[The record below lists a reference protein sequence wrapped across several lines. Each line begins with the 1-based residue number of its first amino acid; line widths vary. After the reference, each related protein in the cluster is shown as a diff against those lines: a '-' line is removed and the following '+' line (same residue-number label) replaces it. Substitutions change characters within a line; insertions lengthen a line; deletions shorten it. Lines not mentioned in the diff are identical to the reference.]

1 MLTQLNEN
9 MNSSTSSGS
18 GSGSVSNSTDT
29 TNSVCKGANEQV
41 IEEIQKNE
49 KSVSMKRVFIMSYIQ
64 RLKDRINF
72 VKVNCIIITIINR
85 LGQNKYEVVYEQQKI
100 LFILRFM
107 N

>member
-9 MNSSTSSGS
+9 MNSSTSAGSGS

-49 KSVSMKRVFIMSYIQ
+49 N
-64 RLKDRINF
+64 L
-72 VKVNCIIITIINR
+72 
-85 LGQNKYEVVYEQQKI
+85 
-100 LFILRFM
+100 
-107 N
+107 

>member
-1 MLTQLNEN
+1 MLTQLNDN
-9 MNSSTSSGS
+9 MNSTT
-18 GSGSVSNSTDT
+18 NS

-49 KSVSMKRVFIMSYIQ
+49 KTVSMKRVFIMSYIQ

-72 VKVNCIIITIINR
+72 VKVYSNIIYIINR
-85 LGQNKYEVVYEQQKI
+85 HGQKKYKVVYEQQKI
-100 LFILRFM
+100 LFMLKLM